1 MIVRKK
7 QSRLQRGPYQP
18 AYSIMI
24 KISILVQGEDA

>member
-18 AYSIMI
+18 AYPIMI
-24 KISILVQGEDA
+24 KTSIVVQGEDE